1 MSPTLYDRLG
11 GEAAIVAAVEQF
23 YVRVLADP
31 MLAPFFKDI
40 EMSRLKRH
48 QFAFLSQALG
58 GPSRYSGAS
67 MSKAHLH
74 LAIEQRHFDAVAGHL
89 VEVLRALGVS
99 PEVIADVAAAVT
111 PLSSQIV
118 NTGVAVA

>member
-1 MSPTLYDRLG
+1 MSPALYDRLG
-11 GEAAIVAAVEQF
+11 GEEAILAAVEQF

-31 MLAPFFKDI
+31 MLAPFFKGV

-58 GPSRYSGAS
+58 GPSRYCGAS
-67 MSKAHLH
+67 MSKAHQH

-99 PEVIADVAAAVT
+99 PEVIAEVAATVT